1 MAYTTINFK
10 TKKSLKE
17 AVARGDKVTI
27 YSPGPFPCNQ
37 NGVEYIE
44 GPHYPEPHR
53 WYCKVTLE
61 NGYVVKV
68 V

>member
-44 GPHYPEPHR
+44 GPHGRHT
-53 WYCKVTLE
+53 WYAKVTME

-68 V
+68 K